1 VQRLTSSW
9 TSIGCFSSKSYAC
22 DKAAII
28 RSRLTGQGLKHS
40 DGELDVLNLLR
51 HKIVDGQLFDD
62 GNFMLYKNAFLS
74 GKVFPK
80 EPVYVVEGSTQYI
93 IDKDFG
99 GIYDNSWLIE
109 IEDKTSVRVLTRIPV
124 KKVRVSGIGTG
135 ASFDCSLDE
144 INIIGRVTLTIN

>member
-1 VQRLTSSW
+1 M
-9 TSIGCFSSKSYAC
+9 
-22 DKAAII
+22 
-28 RSRLTGQGLKHS
+28 
-40 DGELDVLNLLR
+40 
-51 HKIVDGQLFDD
+51 DGQLFDD